1 MGPIWIPLRLDWIM
15 PSLSVSFCCFVLFLG
30 YLNICGTEL
39 ILKLQR
45 KSLGLMFVYFPCDLH
60 CNRIHE
66 VVHRTLGKPVLQE
79 LLAWFESISN
89 EFVYFLM
96 GLSFTN
102 LKLYLNQA
110 WHTWEE
116 TNHAVISVFNVIHVF
131 LLNLLS
137 LDFNSDL

>member
-1 MGPIWIPLRLDWIM
+1 M

-110 WHTWEE
+110 WHT
-116 TNHAVISVFNVIHVF
+116 
-131 LLNLLS
+131 
-137 LDFNSDL
+137 